1 MTGHSTPNWRR
12 PALRKHPM
20 LHSLLARRRCFTALL
35 ALLLSLLSIDLAYA
49 VIQVLIPLQQLIDK
63 DADLI
68 FVAKVERLDPEKP
81 AVVLTV
87 TEKLKGPMEFPF
99 ERLPVNLTGDKEL
112 HTPKLLKR
120 LALDLPIVVFVKKEP
135 QSKFMALAFS
145 NGTWFQLLGQTEKDS
160 TRWAFTHCEPY
171 LRRTFKGTTAE
182 LQEVVTGV
190 LKKKQKAPPPD
201 KTAQPGLGPEIESP

>member
-1 MTGHSTPNWRR
+1 MHRSRLN
-12 PALRKHPM
+12 
-20 LHSLLARRRCFTALL
+20 RRRVFPVLL
-35 ALLLSLLSIDLAYA
+35 ALLLSVLAIDVAYA
-49 VIQVLIPLQQLIDK
+49 VIQVLIPLQQLIEK

-68 FVAKVERLDPEKP
+68 FIAKVERLDPEKP
-81 AVVLTV
+81 ALVLTV
-87 TEKLKGPMEFPF
+87 SEKLKGPTEFPF

-120 LALDLPIVVFVKKEP
+120 LALDVPIVVFVKKEP

-201 KTAQPGLGPEIESP
+201 KTAQPGVGPEIEPKAP

>member
-1 MTGHSTPNWRR
+1 
-12 PALRKHPM
+12 M
-20 LHSLLARRRCFTALL
+20 LHSLLARRVLTAFL
-35 ALLLSLLSIDLAYA
+35 AMLLSLLVIDVAYA
-49 VIQVLIPLQQLIDK
+49 VIQVLIPLQQLIEK

-81 AVVLTV
+81 ALVLTV
-87 TEKLKGPMEFPF
+87 SEKLKGEFSF
-99 ERLPVNLTGDKEL
+99 ERLPVNLTGDKEM

-135 QSKFMALAFS
+135 QSKFMALAYS

-182 LQEVVTGV
+182 LQDLVTGV

-201 KTAQPGLGPEIESP
+201 KTAQPGLGPEIEQP

>member
-1 MTGHSTPNWRR
+1 M
-12 PALRKHPM
+12 
-20 LHSLLARRRCFTALL
+20 LARRSSLTALL
-35 ALLLSLLSIDLAYA
+35 ATLFSLLTINIAYA
-49 VIQVLIPLQQLIDK
+49 VIQVLIPLQQLIEK

-68 FVAKVERLDPEKP
+68 FIAKVERLDPEKP
-81 AVVLTV
+81 ALMLTV
-87 TEKLKGPMEFPF
+87 TEKLKGEVPF

-201 KTAQPGLGPEIESP
+201 KTAQPGLGPEIEQP